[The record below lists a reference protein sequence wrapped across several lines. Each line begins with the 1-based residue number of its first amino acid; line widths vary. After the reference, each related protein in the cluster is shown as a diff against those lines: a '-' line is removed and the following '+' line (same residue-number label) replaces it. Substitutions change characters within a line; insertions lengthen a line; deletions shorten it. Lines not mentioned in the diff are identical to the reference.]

1 MREKR
6 NSLGV
11 GITLSEDF
19 VMLSII
25 ASLDTHA
32 PSCATT
38 AAGMHTL
45 AIFYGVIRK
54 KYLKTTLLHI

>member
-11 GITLSEDF
+11 GITLSGDL

-38 AAGMHTL
+38 AAGMHAL
-45 AIFYGVIRK
+45 AVFYGFVKEISREEQCR
-54 KYLKTTLLHI
+54 